1 MHSTTSPN
9 KLRHSW
15 TFEAIGTSWSI
26 ETARPLGELQHAIT
40 KRIDDYDQTYSRFR
54 ADSLVTKIGQT
65 AGECHFPIDVKKMIN
80 LYRSL
85 YEATDGALSP
95 LVGSA
100 LSEAGYDRE
109 YSLMSD
115 TVHDVPV
122 WDDVMQW
129 NGVDVTTDRPVLLD
143 FGAAGKGYLV
153 DIVADILKQSG
164 HDTFVIDASGDA
176 YVYGT
181 SQEVGL
187 ENPYDSESVVG
198 LARVENASLC
208 ASATN
213 RRAWGEWHHVIDA
226 KTARPTN
233 DYLATWVIAESAMV
247 ADGLATA
254 LFFVGPDKL
263 TDWKFEYVRLDKHGH
278 IEKSQDFVGELF
290 A

>member
-1 MHSTTSPN
+1 MTSPS
-9 KLRHSW
+9 KLKHKW
-15 TFEAIGTSWSI
+15 QFEAIGTSWSI
-26 ETARPLGELQHAIT
+26 ETARPLGDFQQEIA
-40 KRIDDYDQTYSRFR
+40 KRIDEYDQTYSRFR
-54 ADSLVTKIGQT
+54 TDSLVTKIGQT
-65 AGECHFPIDVKKMIN
+65 AGRYHFPADAEKMIS

-85 YEATDGALSP
+85 YDATDGAVSP

-109 YSLMSD
+109 YSLAPGI
-115 TVHDVPV
+115 VHDVPA

-129 NGVDVTTDRPVLLD
+129 SGVDVATKRPVLLD

-153 DIVADILKQSG
+153 DIVADIIKQGG
-164 HDTFVIDASGDA
+164 HDIFVIDASGDI
-176 YVYGT
+176 YIYGT
-181 SQEVGL
+181 SQEIGL
-187 ENPYDSESVVG
+187 ENPYDNESVVG
-198 LARVENASLC
+198 VARVGNASLC

-233 DYLATWVIAESAMV
+233 DYVATWVVAESAMV

-254 LFFVGPDKL
+254 LFFVDPDKL
-263 TDWKFEYVRLDKHGH
+263 YDWDFEYVRLDNHGR
-278 IEKSQDFVGELF
+278 IEKSQGFVGELF